1 MSRQPKGSQLALSPA
16 RKLVIE
22 MLHHARR
29 LPSIPVARTIQI
41 ADVAHARQQARLRP
55 SWTAVFLRGYGLVCQ
70 EFAELRRAY
79 LPWPYPHLYEHPQ
92 SIGAVAIERQL
103 QGDSVLLAAKIRG
116 PEDMPLEAIDGCLRR
131 FKDAPITK
139 VASFRQLL
147 RIGRMPSFLRRFVF
161 WHSLYLSGYKRAKRF
176 GTFMV
181 SSYGSLGAEQLHP
194 LCPLTTLL
202 TFGPIHPTG
211 EVVVKVIYD
220 HRVVDGRRIASCLSR
235 LEEVLRTSIVP
246 ELQSLRRMAA

>member
-1 MSRQPKGSQLALSPA
+1 MSRQRKGTQLALSPA
-16 RKLVIE
+16 RKLLIE

-29 LPSIPVARTIQI
+29 LPSVPVARTIQI
-41 ADVAHARQQARLRP
+41 ADVAHARQHARPSP
-55 SWTAVFLRGYGLVCQ
+55 SWTAVFLRAYGLVCQ

-103 QGDSVLLAAKIRG
+103 EGGSVLLAAKIRG
-116 PEDMPLEAIDGCLRR
+116 PEDMPLEAIDGYLCR
-131 FKDAPITK
+131 FKTTP
-139 VASFRQLL
+139 VERVGSFRQLL
-147 RIGRMPSFLRRFVF
+147 RIGRLPWLLRRFIF

-211 EVVVKVIYD
+211 DVVVKVIYD
-220 HRVVDGRRIASCLSR
+220 HRVVDGRRIASCLSQ
-235 LEEVLRTSIVP
+235 LEQVLQTSIVK
-246 ELQSLRRMAA
+246 ELHNLRRLAA